1 MLAAQKPGEATQRK
15 PPDRWSQEKFYLH
28 FLHLLRRHV
37 VPLKEH
43 VLLAS
48 ILGETMTAS
57 SRAQSTCLRARREIL
72 EGIGSSRTA
81 LL

>member
-28 FLHLLRRHV
+28 FLHLLRGHV

-48 ILGETMTAS
+48 VLG
-57 SRAQSTCLRARREIL
+57 RIRQHLREPIAYV
-72 EGIGSSRTA
+72 
-81 LL
+81 